1 MRRRSSGVRRR
12 AEPSHDVADEVAQA
26 SRAYA
31 HALPSKLKALVRAI
45 DRAKTKSDVEALVV
59 ARSLAHRLAGTAGCY
74 GFKELGELADSVDG
88 ALWPAF
94 SASGVEAIRAWAE
107 IEATIAR
114 IDALVVM
121 AA

>member
-1 MRRRSSGVRRR
+1 MKRRGSGVRRR
-12 AEPSHDVADEVAQA
+12 AEPSYDVADEVAQA

-31 HALPSKLKALVRAI
+31 HTLPSKLKALVRAI
-45 DRAKTKSDVEALVV
+45 DHAKTKGDVESLVV

-74 GFKELGELADSVDG
+74 GFKELGELADLVDG

-94 SASGVEAIRAWAE
+94 SANGVEAMRAWAE
-107 IEATIAR
+107 IETMMAR
-114 IDALVVM
+114 IDAIVM